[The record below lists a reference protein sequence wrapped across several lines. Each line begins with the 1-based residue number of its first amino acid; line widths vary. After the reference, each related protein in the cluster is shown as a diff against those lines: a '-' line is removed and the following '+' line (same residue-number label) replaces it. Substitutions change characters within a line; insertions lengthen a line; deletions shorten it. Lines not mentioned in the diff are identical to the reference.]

1 MWPDIAISRARRTA
15 NYCDVDHI
23 LDTRITI
30 FSSFITDLVF
40 LSLMLIG
47 VLRWKHARQ
56 MGGIWRVM
64 YTQVGISRIAV
75 AKSLTG
81 VQPNSIWVTGIDVC
95 RNRHTCGYTSCGAL
109 LFYRFTTHV

>member
-1 MWPDIAISRARRTA
+1 MWSDIAILRAQRTA

-47 VLRWKHARQ
+47 VLRWKRARH

-64 YTQVGISRIAV
+64 YTQVGISPILV
-75 AKSLTG
+75 TTLT
-81 VQPNSIWVTGIDVC
+81 VQPNSIWVIGIGVC
-95 RNRHTCGYTSCGAL
+95 RNRHTCGCTSRGAL
-109 LFYRFTTHV
+109 LSNRFTTHV